1 MAIETPPS
9 TVADSTDS
17 GQSVDELQIL
27 RTWMQRSAIGL
38 IVVDALGIIKFV
50 NPAAQALCACMA
62 AQLLGR
68 NCVALFA
75 QDLTPAETLTMQ
87 NSLAAAQGW
96 SLETLIQRMDGT
108 QFWGNFQLVPVED
121 ALTGTTLRCL
131 FLNDISNLKHAADKI
146 QRLSSFDQL
155 TLLPNRAQF
164 MRSLQQLLSGAGDAG
179 DFVLMVWIDVDHL
192 RTINDTM
199 GHAVADLVLQ
209 SIANRLRDASRRQD
223 LLARLGGDEFA
234 LVISGGT
241 DPQVLQDAA
250 ERLMRSLQMDL
261 ATPDCDVKFSLTA
274 GTAIFPPDA
283 RYVEDLMSCAELALL
298 EAKKAGD
305 GAIRHYVTELGNTGT
320 SHAQAVAELRTAIF
334 SEELR
339 LHFQPQLSLHSGQVI
354 GLEALVRWQ
363 HPTRGLISPVHFIA
377 LAEECGLIIPLGEW
391 VMQTAVKQIRAWRDD
406 GLTPVRVAVNLSA
419 PHFRQKGL
427 PDAIEKLLFEHDVP
441 ASLFELELTESVM
454 MRDAE
459 AAIHIVDRLK
469 AIGLRISLDD
479 FGTGYSSL
487 AYLSRFA
494 IDVIKIDQSFVA
506 DITTNPVNASIAT
519 ATIAMAHKLG
529 KTVIAEG
536 VETQGQMVYLR
547 RHECD
552 EMQGYLFSQPVDAA
566 AISAMLRS
574 GAGINLSLDQ
584 GDAQM
589 TLLLVDDE
597 PNILNAIKR
606 LLRREGYRILC
617 AESAAQGLDL
627 LATHRVQVVI
637 SDQRMPVM
645 TGTEFLSRVK
655 ELYPDTVRLVLS
667 GYSELESLTDAINK
681 GAIYRYIS
689 KPWDDDS
696 FKQDVIQAFRH
707 YREHN
712 PASPFNDHE
721 AN

>member
-1 MAIETPPS
+1 MSSSTTPAQ
-9 TVADSTDS
+9 VTDS
-17 GQSVDELQIL
+17 AGIGQFVDERRLL
-27 RTWMQRSAIGL
+27 HVLMQRSAIGL
-38 IVVDALGIIKFV
+38 IVVDTLGVVEYVNAL
-50 NPAAQALCACMA
+50 AQTLCACSPT
-62 AQLLGR
+62 QLVGKS
-68 NCVALFA
+68 CVTLFA
-75 QDLTPAETLTMQ
+75 HDLAPVANTALQNGLANGCGWGMETM
-87 NSLAAAQGW
+87 
-96 SLETLIQRMDGT
+96 IQRMDGT
-108 QFWGNFQLVPVED
+108 QFWCDFQLVPVED
-121 ALTGTTLRCL
+121 ERTGSTRWCV
-131 FLNDISNLKHAADKI
+131 FLSDISHLKHAADKI

-164 MRSLQQLLSGAGDAG
+164 LQSLHQLLSSASANS

-192 RTINDTM
+192 RTINDAM
-199 GHAVADLVLQ
+199 GHAVADQVLQ
-209 SIANRLRDASRRQD
+209 TVADRMREASRRQD

-234 LVISGGT
+234 LVMSGGT
-241 DPQVLQDAA
+241 DTQVLQEAA
-250 ERLMRSLQMDL
+250 ERLFHRLQADL
-261 ATPDCDVKFSLTA
+261 VTQNAAVTFTLTA
-274 GTAIFPPDA
+274 GTALFPADA
-283 RYVEDLMSCAELALL
+283 RYVDDLMSCAEMALL
-298 EAKKAGD
+298 EAKKTGD
-305 GAIRHYVTELGNTGT
+305 GSISHYVTGLERTGT
-320 SHAQAVAELRTAIF
+320 SHAQAVAELRNAIATG
-334 SEELR
+334 ELR
-339 LHFQPQLSLHSGQVI
+339 LHYQPQLSLHSGQVV

-363 HPTRGLISPVHFIA
+363 HPTRGLLAPFHFIA

-391 VMQTAVKQIRAWRDD
+391 VMRTAVQQIRAWQDD

-427 PDAIEKLLFEHDVP
+427 PEAIAKLLFDHGVP
-441 ASLFELELTESVM
+441 SSLFELELTESVM

-469 AIGLRISLDD
+469 TLGLRISLDD

-552 EMQGYLFSQPVDAA
+552 EMQGYLFSQPVDAS
-566 AISAMLRS
+566 AISDMLRS
-574 GAGINLSLDQ
+574 GAGINLSRDQ
-584 GDAQM
+584 GDSQM

-627 LATHRVQVVI
+627 LATHRVHVVI

-645 TGTEFLSRVK
+645 TGTEFLTRVK
-655 ELYPDTVRLVLS
+655 DLYPDTVRLVLS

-689 KPWDDDS
+689 KPWEDDK
-696 FKQDVIQAFRH
+696 FKQDVTQAFRY
-707 YREHN
+707 YRERN
-712 PASPFNDHE
+712 PASTLNDH
-721 AN
+721 

>member
-1 MAIETPPS
+1 VTF
-9 TVADSTDS
+9 T
-17 GQSVDELQIL
+17 
-27 RTWMQRSAIGL
+27 
-38 IVVDALGIIKFV
+38 
-50 NPAAQALCACMA
+50 
-62 AQLLGR
+62 
-68 NCVALFA
+68 
-75 QDLTPAETLTMQ
+75 
-87 NSLAAAQGW
+87 
-96 SLETLIQRMDGT
+96 
-108 QFWGNFQLVPVED
+108 
-121 ALTGTTLRCL
+121 
-131 FLNDISNLKHAADKI
+131 
-146 QRLSSFDQL
+146 
-155 TLLPNRAQF
+155 
-164 MRSLQQLLSGAGDAG
+164 
-179 DFVLMVWIDVDHL
+179 
-192 RTINDTM
+192 
-199 GHAVADLVLQ
+199 
-209 SIANRLRDASRRQD
+209 
-223 LLARLGGDEFA
+223 
-234 LVISGGT
+234 
-241 DPQVLQDAA
+241 
-250 ERLMRSLQMDL
+250 
-261 ATPDCDVKFSLTA
+261 LTA
-274 GTAIFPPDA
+274 GTALFPADA
-283 RYVEDLMSCAELALL
+283 RYVDDLMSCAEMALL

-305 GAIRHYVTELGNTGT
+305 GSISHYVTGLDRTGT
-320 SHAQAVAELRTAIF
+320 SHAKAVAELRNAIATG
-334 SEELR
+334 ELR
-339 LHFQPQLSLHSGQVI
+339 LHYQPQLSLHSGQVI

-363 HPTRGLISPVHFIA
+363 HPTRGLLAPVHFIA

-391 VMQTAVKQIRAWRDD
+391 VMRTAVQQIRAWQDD
-406 GLTPVRVAVNLSA
+406 GLTSVRVAVNLSA

-427 PDAIEKLLFEHDVP
+427 PEAIEKLLFDHGVP
-441 ASLFELELTESVM
+441 SSLFELELTESVM

-459 AAIHIVDRLK
+459 EAIHIVDRLK
-469 AIGLRISLDD
+469 TLGLRISLDD

-552 EMQGYLFSQPVDAA
+552 EMQGYLFSRPVGAS
-566 AISAMLRS
+566 AISDMLRS
-574 GAGINLSLDQ
+574 GAGINLSRDQ

-627 LATHRVQVVI
+627 LATHMVHVII

-655 ELYPDTVRLVLS
+655 DLYPDTVRLVLS

-689 KPWDDDS
+689 KPWDDDK
-696 FKQDVIQAFRH
+696 FKQDVMQAFRY

-712 PASPFNDHE
+712 PASTLNDHE
-721 AN
+721 AS

>member
-1 MAIETPPS
+1 MSSPTTP
-9 TVADSTDS
+9 TQATDS
-17 GQSVDELQIL
+17 AGIEQFVDERQLL
-27 RTWMQRSAIGL
+27 HVLMQRSAIGL
-38 IVVDALGIIKFV
+38 IVVDTLGVVEFV
-50 NPAAQALCACMA
+50 NTLAQTLCACSPT
-62 AQLLGR
+62 QLVGK
-68 NCVALFA
+68 NCVTLFA
-75 QDLTPAETLTMQ
+75 QDLASVANTALQNGLANGCGWGMETM
-87 NSLAAAQGW
+87 
-96 SLETLIQRMDGT
+96 IQRMDGT
-108 QFWGNFQLVPVED
+108 QFWCDFQLVPVED
-121 ALTGTTLRCL
+121 ARTGSTRWCV
-131 FLNDISNLKHAADKI
+131 FLHDISHLKHAADKI
-146 QRLSSFDQL
+146 QHISSFDQL

-164 MRSLQQLLSGAGDAG
+164 LQNLHQLLSSASANG

-192 RTINDTM
+192 RTINDAM
-199 GHAVADLVLQ
+199 GHAVADQVLLTV
-209 SIANRLRDASRRQD
+209 ADRMREASRRQD

-234 LVISGGT
+234 LVLAGGT
-241 DPQVLQDAA
+241 DAQDLREAA
-250 ERLMRSLQMDL
+250 ERLIRNLEVDVL
-261 ATPDCDVKFSLTA
+261 AHTITVAFSLTA
-274 GTAIFPPDA
+274 GTAIFPTDA
-283 RYVEDLMSCAELALL
+283 RYVDDLMSCAEMALR

-305 GAIRHYVTELGNTGT
+305 GGIGHFVTGLGNLGA
-320 SHAQAVAELRTAIF
+320 SHAQAVAELRNAIAAG
-334 SEELR
+334 ELR
-339 LHFQPQLSLHSGQVI
+339 LHYQPQLSLHSGQVI

-363 HPTRGLISPVHFIA
+363 HPTRGLLAPFHFIA
-377 LAEECGLIIPLGEW
+377 LAEECGLIIALGEW
-391 VMQTAVKQIRAWRDD
+391 VMRTALQQIRNWQDQ

-419 PHFRQKGL
+419 PHFRQKDL
-427 PDAIEKLLFEHDVP
+427 PAAIEKLLFDNAVP

-454 MRDAE
+454 MRDAQE
-459 AAIHIVDRLK
+459 AIQIVDRLK
-469 AIGLRISLDD
+469 TLGLRISLDD

-536 VETQGQMVYLR
+536 VETQGQMAYLR

-552 EMQGYLFSQPVDAA
+552 EMQGYLFSRPVDASV
-566 AISAMLRS
+566 ISDMLRS
-574 GAGINLSLDQ
+574 GAGINLNLDQ
-584 GDAQM
+584 GEAQM

-627 LATHRVQVVI
+627 LATHRVHVII

-655 ELYPDTVRLVLS
+655 DLYPDTVRLVLS

-689 KPWDDDS
+689 KPWDDDK
-696 FKQDVIQAFRH
+696 FKQDVMQAFRY
-707 YREHN
+707 YRERN
-712 PASPFNDHE
+712 PASTLNDQE
-721 AN
+721 AS

>member
-1 MAIETPPS
+1 MAIETLPS
-9 TVADSTDS
+9 TVADSNEP

-27 RTWMQRSAIGL
+27 RAWMHRSAIGL
-38 IVVDALGIIKFV
+38 IVVDALGTIKFV
-50 NPAAQALCACMA
+50 NHAAQTLCACTV
-62 AQLLGR
+62 AQLLGH
-68 NCVALFA
+68 NCVALFS
-75 QDLTPAETLTMQ
+75 QDIAPADTLALQ
-87 NSLAAAQGW
+87 NSLVTAQAW
-96 SLETLIQRMDGT
+96 SLQTMIQRMDGT

-121 ALTGTTLRCL
+121 ALAGSTHRCL
-131 FLNDISNLKHAADKI
+131 FLNDISNLKHAADNI
-146 QRLSSFDQL
+146 ERLSSFDQL

-164 MRSLQQLLSGAGDAG
+164 LLNLHQLLSSAGDAG

-192 RTINDTM
+192 RAINDTM
-199 GHAVADLVLQ
+199 GQAVADKVLLT
-209 SIANRLRDASRRQD
+209 IADRLRDASRRQD
-223 LLARLGGDEFA
+223 LLGRLGGDEFA

-241 DPQVLQDAA
+241 NPQVLQDAA
-250 ERLMRSLQMDL
+250 ERLMRSLQTDL

-283 RYVEDLMSCAELALL
+283 RYVEDLMSCAEMALL

-305 GAIRHYVTELGNTGT
+305 GTIRHYVTGLGNTGT

-334 SEELR
+334 SGELR
-339 LHFQPQLSLHSGQVI
+339 LHYQPQVSLHSGQVI

-363 HPTRGLISPVHFIA
+363 HPSRGLLSPVHFIA
-377 LAEECGLIIPLGEW
+377 LAEECGLIIALGEW
-391 VMQTAVKQIRAWRDD
+391 VMQTAVQQIKAWRDD

-427 PDAIEKLLFEHDVP
+427 PDAIEKLLFDHDVP

-454 MRDAE
+454 LRDAE
-459 AAIHIVDRLK
+459 SAIRIVDRLK
-469 AIGLRISLDD
+469 TLGLRISLDD

-494 IDVIKIDQSFVA
+494 IDVIKIDQSFIA

-536 VETQGQMVYLR
+536 VETLGQMVYLR

-552 EMQGYLFSQPVDAA
+552 EMQGYLFSRPVDTS
-566 AISAMLRS
+566 AISDMLRS
-574 GAGINLSLDQ
+574 GADINLTLDQ
-584 GDAQM
+584 GETQM

-597 PNILNAIKR
+597 PNILNALKR
-606 LLRREGYRILC
+606 LMRREGYRILC
-617 AESAAQGLDL
+617 AESAAQGFDL
-627 LATHRVQVVI
+627 LATHRVQVII

-655 ELYPDTVRLVLS
+655 DLYPDTVRLVLS

-689 KPWDDDS
+689 KPWEDDK
-696 FKQDVIQAFRH
+696 FKQDVMQAFRH

-712 PASPFNDHE
+712 PASTLNDHE
-721 AN
+721 AT